1 MILRVCQQGNF
12 ILPKLHKNT
21 FFKNQKTEIGLW
33 TNKKIPLA
41 VPQIMMAT
49 RKKCVQK
56 GHERGLKPIMPPRVY
71 DGNSKIM
78 HPKGVRKRVE
88 TDRTNPQ
95 KYIYVYILLA

>member
-1 MILRVCQQGNF
+1 MSTREFYFAKIAQKHIFQ
-12 ILPKLHKNT
+12 KS
-21 FFKNQKTEIGLW
+21 KTEIGLW
-33 TNKKIPLA
+33 TNKKILLA

-95 KYIYVYILLA
+95 KYIRIYILLA